1 MKLALILAGIMI
13 ALCATP
19 ARAWDDQGHMM
30 VAAVAWEKLN
40 PAVKKRAIELLKLN
54 PDYET
59 FIAGVP
65 SELQDQVAFV
75 RAATWP
81 DMIKKDSRY
90 TNDGDDNSVPNSSLN
105 IGYRDNLQHRYWHFI
120 DLPFSTDGS
129 PLIEPKPPN
138 AETRIELFRQTIASN
153 TATDDV
159 KSYDLVWLLHLV
171 GDVHQPLHDT
181 SRFSNDLPGGDHGGN
196 LVTLCEK
203 PCRDELHAFW
213 DDVLGKSTSAIASIN
228 AARRLPQAPPDD
240 SADAD
245 VLAWVNEG
253 FAIAKESVYSPPIGD
268 GRGPFTLTDAY
279 KQSAKQIAENRAAVA
294 GVRLAKLLNSSLR

>member
-1 MKLALILAGIMI
+1 VVVFHPRIHRTAKYL
-13 ALCATP
+13 
-19 ARAWDDQGHMM
+19 
-30 VAAVAWEKLN
+30 AAVCDL
-40 PAVKKRAIELLKLN
+40 VHTRSLKKRAIELLKLN

-81 DMIKKDSRY
+81 DMIKKDPHY

-159 KSYDLVWLLHLV
+159 KSYDLAWLLHLV

-181 SRFSNDLPGGDHGGN
+181 SRFSHDLPGGDHGGN

-213 DDVLGKSTSAIASIN
+213 DEVLGKSTSAIASIN
-228 AARRLPQAPPDD
+228 AARKLPQVPADD
-240 SADAD
+240 GADAD

-253 FAIAKESVYSPPIGD
+253 FAIAKQSVYAPPIGE
-268 GRGPFTLTDAY
+268 GRGPFMLTDAY
-279 KQSAKQIAENRAAVA
+279 KQSAKQIAEARAAVA
-294 GVRLAKLLNSSLR
+294 GVRVAKLLNSSLR